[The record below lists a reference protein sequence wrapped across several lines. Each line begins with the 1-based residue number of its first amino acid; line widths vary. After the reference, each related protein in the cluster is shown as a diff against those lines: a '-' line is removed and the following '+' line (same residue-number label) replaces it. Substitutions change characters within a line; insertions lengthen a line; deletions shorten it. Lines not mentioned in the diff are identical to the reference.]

1 MASRVTASSVIASR
15 VTVPAGA
22 DPDAT
27 DVAIVGSGINALVCG
42 ALLARAGVGVAVLEQ
57 ADVLGGAIRS
67 AELTHEGFV
76 HDVFS
81 AWHPLF
87 VASDAYRVLGAELA
101 LHGLRYE
108 TAHAVTAA
116 VGDDAVVMT
125 RSRDE
130 TVAELER
137 HGMGE
142 GARFVA
148 DRQGFDA
155 VAPWVMGLLSDEV
168 MSTTTLRSA
177 LSARRHLG
185 RRGAQALAGSLAESA
200 RTWLE
205 STYRTPAPGA
215 LFAPWVLH
223 TGLGPDAAGSGVM
236 ARAIVAL
243 LEGVGLPVPVGGGA
257 RLVEALRG
265 VIEAHGGTCRTG
277 ADVDRVLVASGRAT
291 GVRLTTGA
299 VVGAR
304 RAVVCS
310 VTPPAL
316 YDRLLAD
323 APVPGWARQAA
334 RRFRFGRAGMQ
345 IHYALSAPPRWRADD
360 RLGGVPVVHLT
371 SGLSGVSKA
380 VGEAERG
387 LLPEDATVV
396 CGQPCAVDP
405 TRAPAGTWILWIQ
418 LQELPARPL
427 GDAGGSID
435 VGDGTWTESL
445 RERYADRIHARLSRQ
460 IEGFDAL
467 VQARVAL
474 SPADIARANPNL
486 VGGDIYAGACDLDQN
501 LMFRPRPELAGHR
514 TPVRDLYQIGA
525 STHPGPGLGGV
536 SGTLVAR
543 RLLRRFHRTS

>member
-1 MASRVTASSVIASR
+1 MSVHTAVR
-15 VTVPAGA
+15 AGA
-22 DPDAT
+22 DPDET
-27 DVAIVGSGINALVCG
+27 DVVIVGSGINALVCG
-42 ALLARAGVGVAVLEQ
+42 ALLARAGMGVAILEQ
-57 ADVLGGAIRS
+57 ADVLGGAIRT

-87 VASDAYRVLGAELA
+87 VTSEAYRTLGAELA
-101 LHGLRYE
+101 HHGLRYE

-116 VGDDAVVMT
+116 VNDGGAIVMT
-125 RSRDE
+125 RARDE
-130 TVAELER
+130 TAAELER
-137 HGMGE
+137 HGSGE
-142 GARFVA
+142 GARFAA
-148 DRQGFDA
+148 DRQDFDA
-155 VAPWVMGLLSDEV
+155 VAPWVMSLLSDEV
-168 MSTTTLRSA
+168 LSRTTLRSA
-177 LSARRHLG
+177 LAARRRLG
-185 RRGAQALAGSLAESA
+185 RHGAQSLAGSLAETA

-205 STYRTPAPGA
+205 SAYGTPAPGT

-223 TGLGPDAAGSGVM
+223 TGLGPDAAGSGIM
-236 ARAIVAL
+236 GRAIVAL
-243 LEGVGLPVPVGGGA
+243 LEAVGLPVPAGGAA
-257 RLVEALRG
+257 RLVDALCG

-277 ADVDRVLVASGRAT
+277 ADVARVLVRGGRAI

-310 VTPPAL
+310 VTPPTL
-316 YDRLLAD
+316 YERLLAD
-323 APVPGWARQAA
+323 APVPEWARQAA

-345 IHYALSAPPRWRADD
+345 IHYALSAPPRWHADE

-387 LLPEDATVV
+387 LLPEEATIV

-405 TRAPAGTWILWIQ
+405 TRAPQGAWILWIQ
-418 LQELPARPL
+418 LQELPARPR
-427 GDAGGSID
+427 GDAAGSID
-435 VGDGTWTESL
+435 VGDGSWTESL

-460 IEGFDAL
+460 IEGFDASVL
-467 VQARVAL
+467 ARVAL

-514 TPVRDLYQIGA
+514 TVVRDLYQIGA

-543 RLLRRFHRTS
+543 RLLRGSHRRG

>member
-1 MASRVTASSVIASR
+1 MSLRVA
-15 VTVPAGA
+15 VPAGA

-27 DVAIVGSGINALVCG
+27 DVAVVGSGINALVCG
-42 ALLARAGVGVAVLEQ
+42 ALLARAGVGVVVLEQ
-57 ADVLGGAIRS
+57 SDVLGGAIRS
-67 AELTHEGFV
+67 AELTLPGFT

-87 VASDAYRVLGAELA
+87 VASRAYATLGGDLA
-101 LHGLRYE
+101 RHGLRYE
-108 TAHAVTAA
+108 TAHAVTATA
-116 VGDDAVVMT
+116 ATDGAAVVMT

-137 HGMGE
+137 HGLGE

-148 DRQGFDA
+148 DRESFDT
-155 VAPWVMGLLSDEV
+155 VAPWVMGLLADEV
-168 MSTTTLRSA
+168 VSKTTLRSVV
-177 LSARRHLG
+177 SGVRHLG
-185 RRGAQALAGSLAESA
+185 RRGVRSLAGSLAESA
-200 RTWLE
+200 RTWLD

-236 ARAIVAL
+236 GRAIVAL
-243 LEGVGLPVPVGGGA
+243 LETVGLPVPVGGGA
-257 RLVEALRG
+257 RLVDALRD
-265 VIEAHGGTCRTG
+265 VIEEHGGTCRTG
-277 ADVDRVLVASGRAT
+277 TDVDRVLVRGGRAT
-291 GVRLTTGA
+291 GVRLVTGD

-323 APVPGWARQAA
+323 APVPDWARRAA
-334 RRFRFGRAGMQ
+334 QRFRFGRAGMQ
-345 IHYALSAPPRWRADD
+345 IHYALSGRPRWHLDE
-360 RLGGVPVVHLT
+360 RLSSIPLVHLT

-387 LLPEDATVV
+387 LLPDEATIV
-396 CGQPCAVDP
+396 CGQPCVVDP
-405 TRAPAGTWILWIQ
+405 SRAPDGAWILWIQ
-418 LQELPARPL
+418 LQELPATPR
-427 GDAGGSID
+427 GDAGGAID
-435 VGDGTWTESL
+435 VGDGTWTDAL
-445 RERYADRIHARLSRQ
+445 RERYADRIHDRLSLQ
-460 IEGFDAL
+460 IDGFDAL
-467 VQARVAL
+467 VQSRVAL

-486 VGGDIYAGACDLDQN
+486 VGGDIYSGACDLDQN
-501 LMFRPRPELAGHR
+501 LMFRPRPELSGHR

-543 RLLRRFHRTS
+543 QVLRRSHRAS

>member
-1 MASRVTASSVIASR
+1 M
-15 VTVPAGA
+15 
-22 DPDAT
+22 
-27 DVAIVGSGINALVCG
+27 AIVGSGINALVCG
-42 ALLARAGVGVAVLEQ
+42 ALLARAGVGVVVLEQ
-57 ADVLGGAIRS
+57 ADVLGGAIRC
-67 AELTHEGFV
+67 AELTLPGFT
-76 HDVFS
+76 HDVYS

-87 VASDAYRVLGAELA
+87 VASDAYRMLA
-101 LHGLRYE
+101 ADLARNGLHYV

-116 VGDDAVVMT
+116 ATADGDTVVMT

-137 HGMGE
+137 HGLGE

-155 VAPWVMGLLSDEV
+155 VGPWVMSLLSDEV
-168 MSTTTLRSA
+168 VSRTTLGSM
-177 LSARRHLG
+177 LSARWHLG
-185 RRGAQALAGSLAESA
+185 SHDARALAGSLAESA
-200 RTWLE
+200 RTWLD
-205 STYRTPAPGA
+205 STYRSSAPGA

-223 TGLGPDAAGSGVM
+223 TGLGPDTTGSGIM
-236 ARAIVAL
+236 GRAIVAL
-243 LEGVGLPVPVGGGA
+243 LDGVGLPVPAGGGD

-265 VIEAHGGTCRTG
+265 IIEEHGGTCRTG
-277 ADVDRVLVASGRAT
+277 ADVERVLVTGGRAT
-291 GVRLTTGA
+291 GVRLLTGEVMRA
-299 VVGAR
+299 H

-323 APVPGWARQAA
+323 ARVPDWARQAA

-345 IHYALSAPPRWRADD
+345 IHYALGAPPRWRADG
-360 RLGGVPVVHLT
+360 RLSSVPVVHLT

-387 LLPEDATVV
+387 LLPEEATIV

-405 TRAPAGTWILWIQ
+405 TRAPAGKWILWIQ
-418 LQELPARPL
+418 LQELPAHPKA
-427 GDAGGSID
+427 DAAGAID

-445 RERYADRIHARLSRQ
+445 RERYADRIHERLAHH
-460 IEGFDAL
+460 IEGFDASVL
-467 VQARVAL
+467 SRVAL

-486 VGGDIYAGACDLDQN
+486 VGGDIYGGSCDLDQN
-501 LMFRPRPELAGHR
+501 LMFRPRPELGGHS

-543 RLLRRFHRTS
+543 TLLRRPHRRS

>member
-1 MASRVTASSVIASR
+1 MSSRVA
-15 VTVPAGA
+15 VPRGA

-87 VASDAYRVLGAELA
+87 VASDAYQALGAELTR
-101 LHGLRYE
+101 HGLRYE

-116 VGDDAVVMT
+116 VNDDGAIVMT
-125 RSRDE
+125 RARDE

-137 HGMGE
+137 HGLGE
-142 GARFVA
+142 GARFAA
-148 DRQGFDA
+148 DRHGFDA
-155 VAPWVMGLLSDEV
+155 VAPWVMSLLGDEV
-168 MSTTTLRSA
+168 LSTTTLRSA
-177 LSARRHLG
+177 LAARRRLG
-185 RRGAQALAGSLAESA
+185 RHGAQSLAGSLAESA

-205 STYRTPAPGA
+205 STYRTPAPGT

-236 ARAIVAL
+236 GRAIVAL
-243 LEGVGLPVPVGGGA
+243 LEAVGLPVPAGGGA
-257 RLVEALRG
+257 RLVEALRD

-277 ADVDRVLVASGRAT
+277 ADVDRVLVSGGRAA

-323 APVPGWARQAA
+323 APVPEWARRAA

-387 LLPEDATVV
+387 LLPEEATIV

-405 TRAPAGTWILWIQ
+405 TRAPHGAWILWIQ
-418 LQELPARPL
+418 LQELPARPR

-460 IEGFDAL
+460 IEGFDAS
-467 VQARVAL
+467 VRARVAL

-514 TPVRDLYQIGA
+514 TPVRGLYQIGA

-543 RLLRRFHRTS
+543 RLLRRSHRTA

>member
-1 MASRVTASSVIASR
+1 MSTRTADSA
-15 VTVPAGA
+15 TLAAPAAPAGA

-42 ALLARAGVGVAVLEQ
+42 ALLARAGVGVVILEQ
-57 ADVLGGAIRS
+57 ADALGGAIRS

-76 HDVFS
+76 HDVLS

-87 VASDAYRVLGAELA
+87 VASDAYGALGAELA
-101 LHGLRYE
+101 HHGLRYE

-116 VGDDAVVMT
+116 VNDDGAIVMT
-125 RSRDE
+125 RARGE

-137 HGMGE
+137 HGAGE

-155 VAPWVMGLLSDEV
+155 VAPWVMGLLGDEV
-168 MSTTTLRSA
+168 LSTTTLRSA
-177 LSARRHLG
+177 LAARRHLG
-185 RRGAQALAGSLAESA
+185 RHGAQSLAGSLAESA

-205 STYRTPAPGA
+205 SAYRTPAPAA

-223 TGLGPDAAGSGVM
+223 TGLGPDAAGSGIM
-236 ARAIVAL
+236 GRAIVAL
-243 LEGVGLPVPVGGGA
+243 LETVGLPVPAGGGA

-277 ADVDRVLVASGRAT
+277 ADVDRVLVRGGRAT
-291 GVRLTTGA
+291 GVRLTTGE

-316 YDRLLAD
+316 YGRLLAD
-323 APVPGWARQAA
+323 APVPEWARDAA

-345 IHYALSAPPRWRADD
+345 IHYALSAPPRWSADE
-360 RLGGVPVVHLT
+360 RLGEVPVVHLT

-387 LLPEDATVV
+387 LLPQEATIV

-405 TRAPAGTWILWIQ
+405 TRAPAGAWILWIQ
-418 LQELPARPL
+418 LQELPARPR
-427 GDAGGSID
+427 GDAAGFID

-460 IEGFDAL
+460 IEGFDTL
-467 VQARVAL
+467 VQGRVVL
-474 SPADIARANPNL
+474 SPADIARTNPNL

-514 TPVRDLYQIGA
+514 TAVRGLYQIGA

-543 RLLRRFHRTS
+543 RLLRRSHRTS